1 MGKKCNWCCKKVE
14 LIEKKTYCK
23 KCEENCERECIRC
36 HRPFDDLKYFNKNE
50 KRCDSC
56 QLKYEKEK
64 EKRTKIIETSSNSTD
79 SLSQDSSPSSSDL
92 DDGGEDNNTK
102 SREVSKKRNIVRF
115 DCEKSMK
122 KPKLSKKDLAK
133 IESIYNNKKIKVD
146 EKIQKVQNICTN
158 EEKKPSKLSR
168 TTSKIKQSDMIDT
181 IMKKNSDQLFSEYA
195 KNPIL
200 GGRQLGYIIV
210 HKKIP
215 DKSSCEEEK
224 TQPGVGYIP
233 VFF

>member
-1 MGKKCNWCCKKVE
+1 MGKKCIWCCKKVE

-23 KCEENCERECIRC
+23 RCEEKCERECIRC
-36 HRPFDDLKYFNKNE
+36 HRPFDDLKFFSKNE

-56 QLKYEKEK
+56 QLKFEKEK
-64 EKRTKIIETSSNSTD
+64 EKRRVKIETSSNSTD
-79 SLSQDSSPSSSDL
+79 SLDSSSSSSSDL
-92 DDGGEDNNTK
+92 EDGGADTK
-102 SREVSKKRNIVRF
+102 ISKKRNVKF
-115 DCEKSMK
+115 DCDKPTCAK

-146 EKIQKVQNICTN
+146 DKIQKVQNIYTN
-158 EEKKPSKLSR
+158 EEEKKKKPKLAR
-168 TTSKIKQSDMIDT
+168 TTPKIKQSDMIDT
-181 IMKKNSDQLFSEYA
+181 IMKKNSDQLFSEYT

-210 HKKIP
+210 HKKIS

-224 TQPGVGYIP
+224 TQEGVGYIP